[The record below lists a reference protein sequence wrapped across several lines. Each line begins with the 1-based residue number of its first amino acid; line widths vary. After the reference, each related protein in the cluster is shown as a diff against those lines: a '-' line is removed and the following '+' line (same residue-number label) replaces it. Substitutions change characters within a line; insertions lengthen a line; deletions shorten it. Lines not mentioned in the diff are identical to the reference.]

1 MGIFGAIAEGVV
13 AIRYDAKVDGAVKA
27 VKELSGEQKKA
38 AKQAVEA
45 HKEERAAFK
54 AKVEDFAKG
63 AAIIGG
69 AIAVGRSGLKA
80 YREET
85 RLMAGAAGVDID
97 RLSDSWDGLKTRMDL
112 LTLAQAGHRGAWK
125 LTTGQLEQVSEG
137 MRALEAKGYDASQIF
152 DKFTDVLKKG
162 KLEGLD
168 DFGISI
174 KSTGDQTKD
183 LQVLLAAL
191 GKEASDVGNDF
202 TKATDDIDRAT
213 AMWTDAVNR
222 VRSSIGQLANDIAS
236 VTGDAARWAAGQIF
250 GGNDQADGGAGRG
263 DIYGAKFAQ
272 LRGRSISGARA
283 NASYDRLSGG
293 FSMAAKDY
301 LGFSNRQLFGASG
314 AEAAAGK
321 ALAAFQGN
329 MRRAM
334 AGSGPLATANAAE
347 FAQMVAG
354 LPADWRLVDEELG
367 KRVDEMQANLAWR
380 MATGIGPSAA
390 KGGGKGKAPRG
401 RGGGRGR
408 GATAAND
415 NAPTIFDGILGTA
428 SGFYDFAMGQAAANQ
443 QAQADAMVAYQEQMS
458 QRFADAQMLQDME
471 AFRTAKAKSDEE
483 SFLAK
488 TFGPLEE
495 FDAYASAMKML
506 GDITQSVWGDV
517 LDAIIN
523 GEELS
528 AKRIGK
534 AIGSVIG
541 AKAKELGA
549 DGLIAVLTGAYH
561 TATLDPRGPGEMAA
575 GAAMIAGSLALA
587 GIAKELG
594 GGSGGGGSGVA
605 ASAAGVPSGTPGG
618 ARPAPQSGVV
628 IVGDPLSDDSP
639 RERQRRVRRA
649 MNAAGRPNEGVRYG

>member
-1 MGIFGAIAEGVV
+1 MGIFGAIAEGIV
-13 AIRYDAKVDGAVKA
+13 AIRYDAKIDGAVKA

-38 AKQAVEA
+38 AKQAIEA

-162 KLEGLD
+162 KIEGLD
-168 DFGISI
+168 FGLSL
-174 KSTGDQTKD
+174 KATGNQTKD

-191 GKEASDVGNDF
+191 GNEASDVGNDF

-222 VRSSIGQLANDIAS
+222 VRSSVGQLANDIAS

-250 GGNDQADGGAGRG
+250 GSNDQADGGAGRG

-272 LRGRSISGARA
+272 IRGRSISGARA
-283 NASYDRLSGG
+283 DASYDRLSGG

-321 ALAAFQGN
+321 TLAAFQGN

-347 FAQMVAG
+347 FARIVAG
-354 LPADWRLVDEELG
+354 LPQDWRLVDEELG
-367 KRVDEMQANLAWR
+367 KRVDEMQARLMLR
-380 MATGIGPSAA
+380 MAKGIGPSAA
-390 KGGGKGKAPRG
+390 KGSAAKGKGRA
-401 RGGGRGR
+401 GGGRGR
-408 GATAAND
+408 GASAAND
-415 NAPTIFDGILGTA
+415 NAPTFFDSITGTA
-428 SGFYDFAMGQAAANQ
+428 SAFYGFAMDQAAANQ
-443 QAQADAMVAYQEQMS
+443 QAQADAMAAYQERMS

-471 AFRTAKAKSDEE
+471 AWRTAQAKSDEE

-495 FDAYASAMKML
+495 FDQYAAGFATLKGAVQDGFAAWIDGSESL
-506 GDITQSVWGDV
+506 GD
-517 LDAIIN
+517 
-523 GEELS
+523 
-528 AKRIGK
+528 
-534 AIGSVIG
+534 
-541 AKAKELGA
+541 
-549 DGLIAVLTGAYH
+549 AV
-561 TATLDPRGPGEMAA
+561 RKS
-575 GAAMIAGSLALA
+575 IAGSLRAYAIEMSGKALVA
-587 GIAKELG
+587 GAEALYYLASGNIPGAAAMGASALKYTAAAAGLGVLAKSLG
-594 GGSGGGGSGVA
+594 GGGGSGVA
-605 ASAAGVPSGTPGG
+605 ASAAGVPSSVPG
-618 ARPAPQSGVV
+618 AQPAPQSGVV